1 MSRHVDDPTTIN
13 AFLRMI
19 RATPL
24 SASPN
29 ARPEAMAQTVPPAP
43 LNGYSHESGVG
54 NEPPETWTAP
64 DGTSTSVE
72 ASPAREPLAPPPTPE
87 TQPVTNG
94 SITLLEPIF
103 EDDSD
108 SSNGAKQIP
117 AKTGNPECTERT
129 SSAQNEE
136 PQVSNVLDTVPH
148 ALTPTQ
154 YALLVKTRNDIAEA
168 EKARIIKA
176 TRDRAAR
183 YIDETVE
190 KFRQSKAAMFAAVER
205 PVRQEVPHVATD
217 GNQET
222 GIAGPFP
229 SPKPVE
235 SPEAPV
241 SVAGLHLSDDDS
253 PIHRMQNPTIKD
265 EAMLTVQDRTVRER
279 IQSSDEPLLGAPT
292 QGSILLQDTNS
303 SETIATAK
311 ADTKGSGRQYN
322 EDENGYEGSDE
333 SSGQERENLTHFK
346 SWGNPTARNQP
357 SARVRKI
364 ILTGLPPKTDLTVV
378 QSLIH
383 GGAVEH
389 MGLSPPSPE
398 TRTLTAHVTFVS
410 ADACDRFFDK
420 YPNGIDLRHQSKQ
433 CPITVEKGTT
443 ADVLSGMMQ
452 GYLECGATRVLQVSL
467 VDDDWGIVALHK
479 LAEGKQKVRQV
490 EAVVD
495 MYHNENRTVTFR
507 FASITHAVQFK
518 GVLIRSHDFEGC
530 PVAFALDPCSIATD
544 FHYT

>member
-1 MSRHVDDPTTIN
+1 MKD
-13 AFLRMI
+13 A
-19 RATPL
+19 
-24 SASPN
+24 SADS
-29 ARPEAMAQTVPPAP
+29 EQTVPPAP

-205 PVRQEVPHVATD
+205 PVRQEVPHVAT
-217 GNQET
+217 G
-222 GIAGPFP
+222 
-229 SPKPVE
+229 
-235 SPEAPV
+235 
-241 SVAGLHLSDDDS
+241 
-253 PIHRMQNPTIKD
+253 
-265 EAMLTVQDRTVRER
+265 
-279 IQSSDEPLLGAPT
+279 
-292 QGSILLQDTNS
+292 
-303 SETIATAK
+303 
-311 ADTKGSGRQYN
+311 
-322 EDENGYEGSDE
+322 
-333 SSGQERENLTHFK
+333 
-346 SWGNPTARNQP
+346 
-357 SARVRKI
+357 
-364 ILTGLPPKTDLTVV
+364 
-378 QSLIH
+378 
-383 GGAVEH
+383 
-389 MGLSPPSPE
+389 
-398 TRTLTAHVTFVS
+398 
-410 ADACDRFFDK
+410 
-420 YPNGIDLRHQSKQ
+420 
-433 CPITVEKGTT
+433 
-443 ADVLSGMMQ
+443 
-452 GYLECGATRVLQVSL
+452 
-467 VDDDWGIVALHK
+467 
-479 LAEGKQKVRQV
+479 
-490 EAVVD
+490 
-495 MYHNENRTVTFR
+495 
-507 FASITHAVQFK
+507 
-518 GVLIRSHDFEGC
+518 
-530 PVAFALDPCSIATD
+530 
-544 FHYT
+544 